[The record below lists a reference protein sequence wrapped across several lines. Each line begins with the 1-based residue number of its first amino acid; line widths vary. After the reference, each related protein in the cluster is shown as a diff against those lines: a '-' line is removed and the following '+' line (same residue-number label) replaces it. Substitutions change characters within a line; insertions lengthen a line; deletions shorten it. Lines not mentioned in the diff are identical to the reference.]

1 MGTCGPGAHVA
12 NTGRCSPRAFIGS
25 QNLPELLLDGRA
37 NRVPILRLWG
47 SGADGRFR
55 QPEVKRSAVGLRG
68 L

>member
-25 QNLPELLLDGRA
+25 QNLPGLLLDGKA
-37 NRVPILRLWG
+37 NRLPILRVWG
-47 SGADGRFR
+47 SGAVGRFR
-55 QPEVKRSAVGLRG
+55 QSEVKRSVVGLRW